1 MQKKSRITSRAD
13 FREVYQHGRSVANR
27 DLVAYFLERRGRAT
41 RLGISV
47 SKKVGSA
54 VARNRIRR
62 LLKEAYRAN
71 EAKIKEGYD
80 IVLIARQPIKEKS
93 FHDVEKTFIDVLG
106 KAGLIK

>member
-1 MQKKSRITSRAD
+1 M
-13 FREVYQHGRSVANR
+13 
-27 DLVAYFLERRGRAT
+27 
-41 RLGISV
+41 